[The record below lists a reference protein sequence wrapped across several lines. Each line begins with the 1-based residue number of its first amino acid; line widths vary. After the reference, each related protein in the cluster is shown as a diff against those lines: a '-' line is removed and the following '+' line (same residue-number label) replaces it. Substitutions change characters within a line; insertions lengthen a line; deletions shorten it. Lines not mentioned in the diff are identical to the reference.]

1 MSSSFLAG
9 ALFTTS
15 SLGIYLAIILIPL
28 ALCIIFGVLCAKIAR
43 RKNRDKVGWFFIG
56 FFLGVIG
63 LLIILCIPKE
73 NETRQDETPTQ
84 KD

>member
-9 ALFTTS
+9 ALFTS

-73 NETRQDETPTQ
+73 NETKQDERPAQ

>member
-1 MSSSFLAG
+1 MSCPFLA
-9 ALFTTS
+9 AVFLS
-15 SLGIYLAIILIPL
+15 SLGIILAIILIPL
-28 ALCIIFGVLCAKIAR
+28 ALCIVFGVLCSKIAR

-73 NETRQDETPTQ
+73 ETTSDENPAQ